1 MYFFLIKI
9 YFVSINNFKV
19 NLEKKDMAIRFDN
32 KVAIVTGAGG
42 GIGKEHALELA
53 KRGAKVVVNDLGG
66 SVDGSG
72 ASDAA
77 NEVVELIKSEGG
89 EAISNGASVTDLH
102 AVKAMVNQTME
113 EWGRIDI
120 LINNAGILRDKSF
133 HKVTI
138 EDFNLVMDVHFQG
151 SLNCTHTIFP
161 IMREQEYG
169 RIIFTSS
176 ASGVYGNFG
185 QTNYGSAKMAMIG
198 LMNTLKLEGQ
208 NKNIFTNS
216 ITPVAYTRMTEGLIP
231 EDFGKNLSSEFI
243 TPAVIYLASEE
254 APNGVTIAAGAGVFS
269 RILIHET
276 MGVSLGMGEDMTPE
290 NIHANWDKISDMTE
304 ARALQNGGEQTL
316 KFFELINK

>member
-1 MYFFLIKI
+1 M
-9 YFVSINNFKV
+9 SIEFN
-19 NLEKKDMAIRFDN
+19 D

-53 KRGAKVVVNDLGG
+53 RRGAKVVVNDLGG

-77 NEVVELIKSEGG
+77 EEVVELIKSEGG
-89 EAISNGASVTDLH
+89 EAISNGASVTDLD
-102 AVKAMVNQTME
+102 AVKNMVQQTMD

-120 LINNAGILRDKSF
+120 LVNNAGILRDKSF
-133 HKVTI
+133 HKVSI

-231 EDFGKNLSSEFI
+231 QDFGQNLKSEYI
-243 TPAVIYLASEE
+243 TPAVIYLASDQ
-254 APNGVTIAAGAGVFS
+254 APNGVIIAAGAGVFS
-269 RILIHET
+269 RINIQES
-276 MGVSLGMGEDMTPE
+276 MGVSLGTGEDMTPE
-290 NIHANWDKISDMTE
+290 NIHANWDKISDMTN

>member
-1 MYFFLIKI
+1 M
-9 YFVSINNFKV
+9 SIEFN
-19 NLEKKDMAIRFDN
+19 D

-53 KRGAKVVVNDLGG
+53 RRGAKVVVNDLGG

-77 NEVVELIKSEGG
+77 EEVVELIKSEGG
-89 EAISNGASVTDLH
+89 EAISNGASVTDLD
-102 AVKAMVNQTME
+102 AVKNMVQQTMD

-120 LINNAGILRDKSF
+120 LVNNAGILRDKSF
-133 HKVTI
+133 HKVSI

-231 EDFGKNLSSEFI
+231 EDFGQNLKSEYI
-243 TPAVIYLASEE
+243 TPAVIYLASDQ
-254 APNGVTIAAGAGVFS
+254 APNGVIIAAGAGVFS
-269 RILIHET
+269 RINIQES
-276 MGVSLGMGEDMTPE
+276 MGVTLGTGEDMTPE
-290 NIHANWDKISDMTE
+290 NIHANWDKISDMTN

>member
-1 MYFFLIKI
+1 
-9 YFVSINNFKV
+9 
-19 NLEKKDMAIRFDN
+19 MAIKFDD

-53 KRGAKVVVNDLGG
+53 RRGAKVVVNDLGG
-66 SVDGSG
+66 DVDGSG

-89 EAISNGASVTDLH
+89 VAISNGASVTDLD

-120 LINNAGILRDKSF
+120 LVNNAGILRDKSF
-133 HKVTI
+133 HKVTLD
-138 EDFNLVMDVHFQG
+138 DFNLVMDVHFQG

-231 EDFGKNLSSEFI
+231 EDFGKNLRSEFI
-243 TPAVIYLASEE
+243 TPAVIYLASDQ

-269 RILIHET
+269 RIFIHET

>member
-1 MYFFLIKI
+1 MT
-9 YFVSINNFKV
+9 
-19 NLEKKDMAIRFDN
+19 IRFDD

-53 KRGAKVVVNDLGG
+53 RRGAKVVVNDLGG

-77 NEVVELIKSEGG
+77 NEVVDIIKSEGG
-89 EAISNGASVTDLH
+89 EAISNGASVTDLQ
-102 AVKAMVNQTME
+102 AVKAMVNQTMD

-120 LINNAGILRDKSF
+120 LVNNAGILRDKSF
-133 HKVTI
+133 HKVTLD
-138 EDFNLVMDVHFQG
+138 DFDLVMDVHFQG
-151 SLNCTHTIFP
+151 SLNCTHTIYP

-176 ASGVYGNFG
+176 ASGVFGNFG

-198 LMNTLKLEGQ
+198 LMNTLKIEGQ
-208 NKNIFTNS
+208 NKNVFTNS
-216 ITPVAYTRMTEGLIP
+216 ITPVAYTRMTESLIP
-231 EDFGKNLSSEFI
+231 EDFGKNLQSEYI
-243 TPAVIYLASEE
+243 TPAVIYLAGED
-254 APNGVTIAAGAGVFS
+254 APNGTIMAAGAGVFS
-269 RILIHET
+269 RIFIHET

-290 NIHANWDKISDMTE
+290 NIHASWDKISDMTD

>member
-1 MYFFLIKI
+1 
-9 YFVSINNFKV
+9 
-19 NLEKKDMAIRFDN
+19 MAIRFDN

-89 EAISNGASVTDLH
+89 EAISNGASVTDLD
-102 AVKAMVNQTME
+102 AVKAMVNETME

-120 LINNAGILRDKSF
+120 LVNNAGILRDKSF
-133 HKVTI
+133 HKVTL

-151 SLNCTHTIFP
+151 SLNCTHTIYP

-276 MGVSLGMGEDMTPE
+276 MGVSLGIGEDMTPE

-316 KFFELINK
+316 KFFEVINK